1 VLGEK
6 VSGLGLFCPDAN
18 EIHSLAMAEMK
29 ILLREVYSQCSTR
42 VSDRMHGSME
52 LDDQIISSR
61 PKDQTCLLVFEK
73 VNTED
78 SRLE

>member
-1 VLGEK
+1 MLGEK
-6 VSGLGLFCPDAN
+6 VSGLDFVCLDAN
-18 EIHSLAMAEMK
+18 QIHSLAMAEMK

-42 VSDRMHGSME
+42 VSDRMYGSME

-73 VNTED
+73 VDTED
-78 SRLE
+78 STLE